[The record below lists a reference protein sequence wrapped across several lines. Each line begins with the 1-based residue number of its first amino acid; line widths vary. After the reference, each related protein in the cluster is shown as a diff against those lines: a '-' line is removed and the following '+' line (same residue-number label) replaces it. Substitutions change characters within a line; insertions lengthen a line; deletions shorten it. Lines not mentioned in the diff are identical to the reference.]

1 MVMSEFHA
9 CKSLKIH
16 KDQTCLGCLKNIP
29 CGSDAIQ
36 NKGKSEY
43 EFYDYYLHKEC
54 HEFLKQ
60 HSEYLEEGV
69 WDGCVNDIKLEM
81 EKENENEE

>member
-1 MVMSEFHA
+1 MVMSTFHEH
-9 CKSLKIH
+9 KSLKIR
-16 KDQTCLGCLKNIP
+16 KDQICLGCLKNIP
-29 CGSDAIQ
+29 SDSDVV
-36 NKGKSEY
+36 NNTGKSEY
-43 EFYDYYLHKEC
+43 EFYDYYLHTEC

-69 WDGCVNDIKLEM
+69 WDGCVNEIKLEM

>member
-1 MVMSEFHA
+1 MVNN
-9 CKSLKIH
+9 
-16 KDQTCLGCLKNIP
+16 T
-29 CGSDAIQ
+29 
-36 NKGKSEY
+36 GKSEY
-43 EFYDYYLHKEC
+43 EFYDYYLHTEC

-69 WDGCVNDIKLEM
+69 WDGCVNEIKLEM